1 MTRKELIGALAA
13 EAGVDN
19 ETADRVY
26 EVVSREAGK
35 GGGGAIFTSETGTSL
50 KGYHVAQVFRGGDI
64 VIASEILPG
73 AVPVAICDNKQRL
86 LAALRQVARYAHCRS
101 AGPDGGYDGFVMLA
115 PGVGGASDPEQALA
129 AVEAF
134 SKKVR
139 SRLEILSAPKLA
151 KAELVKALAVTAGVD
166 TESATRLYDA
176 IARRIAGDLT
186 AQYLCK
192 NEQ

>member
-1 MTRKELIGALAA
+1 MIKKDLTAALAA
-13 EAGVDN
+13 LAVNAGVDN
-19 ETADRVY
+19 G
-26 EVVSREAGK
+26 S
-35 GGGGAIFTSETGTSL
+35 GTRFE
-50 KGYHVAQVFRGGDI
+50 GYHIAQVLAGGRI
-64 VIASEILPG
+64 VIAPDFLSG

-151 KAELVKALAVTAGVD
+151 KAELVKALAVTAGGRAPPGSM
-166 TESATRLYDA
+166 TRSRGASRAT
-176 IARRIAGDLT
+176 
-186 AQYLCK
+186 
-192 NEQ
+192 